1 MRIFSNSTLKDF
13 YEKHADSKEQLLTW
27 YKITTKARW
36 KNYNDIKSYFKTVD
50 CIKDNLMVFNLK
62 GNKYRLAVD
71 FNFKNEW
78 AFIIFIGTHAE
89 YNKKKFK

>member
-1 MRIFSNSTLKDF
+1 MRIFSKSTLKDF

-27 YKITTKARW
+27 YKITNKAKW
-36 KNYNDIKSYFKTVD
+36 KNYNDIKSYFNTVD
-50 CIKDNLMVFNLK
+50 CIKDNLTVFNLK

-71 FNFKNEW
+71 FNFRNEW

-89 YNKKKFK
+89 YDKKKFK